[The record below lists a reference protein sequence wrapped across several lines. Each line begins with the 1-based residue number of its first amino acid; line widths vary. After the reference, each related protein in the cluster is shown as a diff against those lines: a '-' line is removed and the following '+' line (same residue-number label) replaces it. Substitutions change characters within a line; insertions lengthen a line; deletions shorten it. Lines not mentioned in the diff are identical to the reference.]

1 MVIWVDTT
9 KMPKGFNLQAA
20 QATMSQAFYS
30 AGYKSP
36 VILLPMAYAG
46 SAGTIGNLTGKG
58 YQYYLGPTGG
68 MVQVSSAWLQQQ
80 AKAATFQQKT
90 FQQAQEAIVAYAQYK
105 FAQSHRTPT
114 FQDRVEEFS
123 SLYYDYLTHPFSK
136 DTPTIC
142 KAGNAVAY
150 TLTGVGLVGLAIVAA
165 APVVTAEGAALV
177 AAEGTVLADKAQVI
191 VEDIAVEQT
200 LADEALA
207 AAERFAPSELN
218 LTNTVLN
225 HAADVSKTGELLR
238 PFINSPL
245 TIREIMAAGS
255 PVPDTIVPGA

>member
-1 MVIWVDTT
+1 MSDQFQDNLTATAGGVESSLPFVLADNGGQPFSAAQRAEILSTYDVNAIDPEPGLDGVTLRLKTGKDSQTRKVGEVTPVVIWVDTT

-105 FAQSHRTPT
+105 FSQSHRTPT

-150 TLTGVGLVGLAIVAA
+150 TLTGVGLRRLGDSRC
-165 APVVTAEGAALV
+165 
-177 AAEGTVLADKAQVI
+177 GTGGHRRGRSLG
-191 VEDIAVEQT
+191 
-200 LADEALA
+200 
-207 AAERFAPSELN
+207 RRRGNCS
-218 LTNTVLN
+218 
-225 HAADVSKTGELLR
+225 G
-238 PFINSPL
+238 
-245 TIREIMAAGS
+245 G
-255 PVPDTIVPGA
+255 